1 MTQIFEIQSTIKYIY
16 DLFVFIRTGMKKG
29 RFISSHRDKL
39 KKKKKNCTWNNYFD
53 FEKKKLIKN
62 MINMIMAVNRIV
74 KNFCFNECLT
84 NFESIE
90 TK

>member
-53 FEKKKLIKN
+53 FEKKK
-62 MINMIMAVNRIV
+62 VNQ
-74 KNFCFNECLT
+74 KHDKHDNSG
-84 NFESIE
+84 ESNR
-90 TK
+90 

>member
-39 KKKKKNCTWNNYFD
+39 KKKKKIARGIITLTLK
-53 FEKKKLIKN
+53 KKKLIKN
-62 MINMIMAVNRIV
+62 MINMIIAMNRIV
-74 KNFCFNECLT
+74 KIFVLT
-84 NFESIE
+84 NV
-90 TK
+90 

>member
-39 KKKKKNCTWNNYFD
+39 KKKKKKITRGIITLTLK
-53 FEKKKLIKN
+53 KKKLIKN
-62 MINMIMAVNRIV
+62 MINMIIAMNRIV
-74 KNFCFNECLT
+74 KIFVLT
-84 NFESIE
+84 NV
-90 TK
+90 